1 MARSVIAT
9 IIQANRVFRVKR
21 TASKRFGGVSWTTL
35 LYFCN
40 LQSIRDLPGLES
52 LRHIGLSGFHDE
64 YSLNAVVRTS
74 ITLHMRLQS
83 SEMEGEN
90 KGIYF
95 SYPCR
100 RRSCSVVNIPAP
112 CVNKMISHIQDVESK
127 IQEYLKQFEMAR
139 GEWSIASSTKGAT
152 EDWSTTSIAAPEE
165 KVKTEEGDEKC
176 PEIKQE
182 MGTLLSEAIHLIKS
196 LETDR
201 AEAEEALR
209 RQKLRK
215 KKINMKIDSW
225 SIWRL
230 QELPSAVQKE
240 HETYMRDIIEL
251 RWHLT
256 DKVHQLKRFE
266 EQKAKLEEA
275 NAKVQADVDYMS
287 KHAPLLDSKRN
298 QELEALKECYLKK
311 FEIMELCK
319 RVHEELEEAKENCEN
334 AKQKAEEIK
343 VEMDQDLKRVEAS
356 LDVYKKEIDKLNS
369 LYRHYSTSIENVN
382 LDIEEKEETVTE
394 ALKETKSSTNEL
406 ATLSRKLEEL
416 KRFYDQLTWKKK
428 GYEKEY
434 IDALNTFYA
443 TKSTWDIELSNVSK
457 DFSDI
462 SKAYTQLLEENK
474 KMEMDV
480 ELVVDHINQSI
491 KKKAEHE
498 TEIQSL
504 LKLKAQNNELLKQ
517 LYREAY
523 QIGAVFHLTK
533 FKTDELDGKIAEVRR
548 KFKGREDFLKKL
560 IRNEVSTSILIQ
572 KKMFSLQEVQGQ
584 EKKDLI
590 NKKILYALALAQL
603 EEPLV
608 ELEEEAV
615 RIRSIHQQ
623 HSETIN
629 DIVEKK
635 NNIRRKVERTKK
647 KLRMKGKKT
656 REALIETEEKRS
668 TIFKEIHDTKS
679 KTSDFQTK
687 INTLNEELILKEQ
700 EKKHFDET
708 LDILKDKFVS
718 VRFTKEHAQ
727 AVFDQLNSEKRACR
741 ERVHEEEERFRVL
754 ISMRQKT
761 LEEIKKTQADSLEEN
776 LRLAQ
781 EYQKI
786 QDHFLAEKEKYFSVY
801 DRQLLS
807 FNASIRD
814 KTQFCQLQRKIHKVW
829 ETHFK
834 LVALSSQMR
843 LAKFQTDSQES
854 IQKILAVQEE
864 SSDLM
869 QHILAFFQSLTDG
882 SCENDG

>member
-1 MARSVIAT
+1 MFAFFLKDNAT
-9 IIQANRVFRVKR
+9 SQALVLLGAPEKAVEIFRENK
-21 TASKRFGGVSWTTL
+21 
-35 LYFCN
+35 
-40 LQSIRDLPGLES
+40 
-52 LRHIGLSGFHDE
+52 
-64 YSLNAVVRTS
+64 
-74 ITLHMRLQS
+74 ITNT
-83 SEMEGEN
+83 EGEN

-100 RRSCSVVNIPAP
+100 RHSCSVVNIPAP

-127 IQEYLKQFEMAR
+127 IQEYLQQFEMAR
-139 GEWSIASSTKGAT
+139 GEWSTASSTKGAT
-152 EDWSTTSIAAPEE
+152 EDWSTRSIAAPEE
-165 KVKTEEGDEKC
+165 KVKTEEGDERC

-209 RQKLRK
+209 QQKLRK

-251 RWHLT
+251 RWHLM

-266 EQKAKLEEA
+266 EQKTKLEEA

-287 KHAPLLDSKRN
+287 KHGPLLDSKRN
-298 QELEALKECYLKK
+298 QEVEALKECYLKK

-343 VEMDQDLKRVEAS
+343 VEMDQDLKRDEAS
-356 LDVYKKEIDKLNS
+356 LNVYKKEIDKLNS
-369 LYRHYSTSIENVN
+369 LYGHYSTSIENVN
-382 LDIEEKEETVTE
+382 LNIEEKEEAVTE

-434 IDALNTFYA
+434 IDALNIFYA
-443 TKSTWDIELSNVSK
+443 AKSTWDIELSNVSK

-523 QIGAVFHLTK
+523 QIGAIFHLTK
-533 FKTDELDGKIAEVRR
+533 FKTDELEGKIAEVRR

-560 IRNEVSTSILIQ
+560 IRNEVATAIL
-572 KKMFSLQEVQGQ
+572 LQ
-584 EKKDLI
+584 
-590 NKKILYALALAQL
+590 
-603 EEPLV
+603 
-608 ELEEEAV
+608 
-615 RIRSIHQQ
+615 
-623 HSETIN
+623 TIN
-629 DIVEKK
+629 DLVEKK
-635 NNIRRKVERTKK
+635 NNIRRNVERTEK

-656 REALIETEEKRS
+656 REALTETEEKRS
-668 TIFKEIHDTKS
+668 TIFKEIYDTKS

-708 LDILKDKFVS
+708 LDILKDKFIS

-727 AVFDQLNSEKRACR
+727 AVFDQLNSEKRACQ

-754 ISMRQKT
+754 VSMRQKT

-801 DRQLLS
+801 DRRLLS

-814 KTQFCQLQRKIHKVW
+814 KTQFCQLQRRIHKVW

-843 LAKFQTDSQES
+843 LAKFQTDSQEG